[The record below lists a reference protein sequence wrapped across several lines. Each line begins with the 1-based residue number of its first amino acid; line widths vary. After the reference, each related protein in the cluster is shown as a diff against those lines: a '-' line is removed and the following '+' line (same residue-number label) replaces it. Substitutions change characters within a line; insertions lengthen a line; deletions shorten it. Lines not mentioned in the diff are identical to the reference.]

1 MLLVLEIYY
10 SVKAFKKGWRF
21 RAFLPMVLVFVGG
34 VFIGLMTEHPEN
46 VTPVA
51 VVLDVCMLFV
61 MRYMSRHAPA
71 DAIAASEAQ
80 AIEKPA
86 TVGLAV

>member
-1 MLLVLEIYY
+1 
-10 SVKAFKKGWRF
+10 
-21 RAFLPMVLVFVGG
+21 
-34 VFIGLMTEHPEN
+34 
-46 VTPVA
+46 
-51 VVLDVCMLFV
+51 MLFV